1 MYQRQRYWIKMQII
15 MLKFFVVSDSKRF
28 LSHLMLAV
36 YLEVTELLFEHIQ
49 SQEND
54 LLWFQC
60 CRGLEEEDQGYIA
73 RLYGYFD
80 NEGYGS
86 EKLGQLV
93 KSEKMVFIANLLRLG
108 NQLHIQ
114 NWDIRN
120 YNYKSNAWCAFIP
133 QDTWFFVILI
143 VVLMTLYFKLS
154 QGGTTFSSTKGI
166 LFSLFPSTILSMS
179 VWGIKRR
186 FFSGKLKNMRG
197 ERSVS
202 TEQEDLQ
209 DAEQNTFLFS
219 VVESG
224 EEQTSHQTKECQR
237 DAF

>member
-1 MYQRQRYWIKMQII
+1 MGFRFSGTKTETMKDMYQSQHYWIKMQII
-15 MLKFFVVSDSKRF
+15 MLKFFVVSDGKSF

-60 CRGLEEEDQGYIA
+60 CKGLEEEDQGYIA

-108 NQLHIQ
+108 NQLHIR

-120 YNYKSNAWCAFIP
+120 CNYKSNAMVCIHSSRHIV
-133 QDTWFFVILI
+133 FVILI

-166 LFSLFPSTILSMS
+166 LFSLFPSIILSMT
-179 VWGIKRR
+179 VWGIKRQW
-186 FFSGKLKNMRG
+186 KTEEH
-197 ERSVS
+197 ER
-202 TEQEDLQ
+202 
-209 DAEQNTFLFS
+209 
-219 VVESG
+219 
-224 EEQTSHQTKECQR
+224 
-237 DAF
+237 